1 MNNGFGYPPY
11 DESADPATGQPM
23 GMAPPPTAPQM
34 PAADPNIYGAAETAA
49 ATDPMAA
56 ETGMTRSA
64 WSTALHEGMAGGKGI
79 REIMAE
85 FNPGMYG
92 RYLGQQ
98 APAAPPQNPYMP
110 AGMPGQAPAA
120 PAAPASPGAGQFGM
134 GTAGMGMPPAA
145 PPGFPAAPAQG
156 MRPGPLGRLQQR
168 MRPVQ
173 PGTAPLPPSQ
183 QRPPSRQSRKN
194 SRGR

>member
-1 MNNGFGYPPY
+1 MNNGMPPGPQTGMY
-11 DESADPATGQPM
+11 DELDPATGL
-23 GMAPPPTAPQM
+23 PPTSPTM
-34 PAADPNIYGAAETAA
+34 PAADPNLYAA
-49 ATDPMAA
+49 ADQAATMDPMAA

-92 RYLGQQ
+92 RYTGQQ

-110 AGMPGQAPAA
+110 AGMPGAA
-120 PAAPASPGAGQFGM
+120 QTHTMPDGSQMAGPPMGGGANVGQFGM
-134 GTAGMGMPPAA
+134 GTAGMAPPAAA
-145 PPGFPAAPAQG
+145 PPGFPPAPAQG

-168 MRPVQ
+168 TRPAA
-173 PGTAPLPPSQ
+173 PGQ
-183 QRPPSRQSRKN
+183 QPPSRRSRKN
-194 SRGR
+194 SRGH

>member
-1 MNNGFGYPPY
+1 MNNGIPPGPAMGMGMGMGM
-11 DESADPATGQPM
+11 EEIDPATGL
-23 GMAPPPTAPQM
+23 PPTAPQM
-34 PAADPNIYGAAETAA
+34 PAADPNIYAA
-49 ATDPMAA
+49 ADQAAMTDPMAA

-85 FNPGMYG
+85 FNPGMFG

-98 APAAPPQNPYMP
+98 AAPAPPQNPYMP

-120 PAAPASPGAGQFGM
+120 PADPAAGPSVGQFGM
-134 GTAGMGMPPAA
+134 GGNPGMGLPAAA

-156 MRPGPLGRLQQR
+156 MRPGPMGRLQQR
-168 MRPVQ
+168 TRPAA
-173 PGTAPLPPSQ
+173 PGQ
-183 QRPPSRQSRKN
+183 QPPSRQSRKN